1 MSEQTKAETSSGF
14 MTWIQRQTMIV
25 RVLVFALLVVGI
37 VATLFFLTAFLYF
50 QNIRAILRTI
60 PAAIPDTGVSVS
72 EFVQFNAAD
81 GYPATVAVAQDGTL
95 YSASYVTGAV
105 WRIAADGT
113 IQTIPNTEEQI
124 GSVNGLTVDSTGTVY
139 VLDRLDPLL
148 LNGAVIWRIQGNTL
162 EQVISIP
169 PQGRRFVG
177 FANDIA
183 VDAAGNLYVADV
195 LYAPGIGRVLRISQ
209 ATGEIDEWWQ
219 MPDASTTNPS
229 APAGLAYDGSTN
241 TLLVTDAARDAIYR
255 ISLTEADPAAE
266 TLYQFSGAEDEQP
279 GLNGITVTNEGV
291 IYVAAVGLNRVARL
305 DAGNLV
311 YLAAGFR
318 GGSDVAYDAV
328 GHRLFVN
335 NWDQRWLLPVD
346 FLFLSQQFEARLP
359 FSIDVIDLNIAQ

>member
-1 MSEQTKAETSSGF
+1 MA
-14 MTWIQRQTMIV
+14 WIQRQTMPV
-25 RVLVFALLVVGI
+25 RLLVFAGFVVAV
-37 VATLFFLTAFLYF
+37 VAILFFLTAFLYF
-50 QNIRAILRTI
+50 QNIRAMPRTI
-60 PAAIPDTGVSVS
+60 PAAIPGAGVNVS
-72 EFVQFNAAD
+72 EFVQLDEAD
-81 GYPATVAVAQDGTL
+81 SYPATVAVAPDGTV
-95 YSASYVTGAV
+95 YSASYVTGVV
-105 WRIAADGT
+105 WRITADGT

-124 GSVNGLTVDSTGTVY
+124 GSVNAITVDSTGTVY

-148 LNGAVIWRIQGNTL
+148 LNGAVIWRIQGDML

-183 VDAAGNLYVADV
+183 VDTAGNLYIADV
-195 LYAPGIGRVLRISQ
+195 LYAPGQGRVLRITQ

-219 MPDASTTNPS
+219 MPDASTDNPS
-229 APAGLAYDGSTN
+229 APAGLAYDSSTN

-255 ISLTEADPAAE
+255 VSLSNTEPTAE
-266 TLYQFSGAEDEQP
+266 TLYQFSGTDSDERP

-305 DAGNLV
+305 EDGNLV

-328 GHRLFVN
+328 GQRLFVN

-346 FLFLSQQFEARLP
+346 FLFLSQQFEAHLP
-359 FSIDVIDLNIAQ
+359 FSIDVIELGKAE